1 MARTG
6 PRLVVAALA
15 LVFLACSAA
24 PAETPTPES
33 SGGPASTAHTSASDP
48 ASPTQ
53 PQGPQLAG
61 QIEVTPS
68 AVLMTA
74 RGQTARLV
82 AAATGADGAAVPVA
96 WSSSDPDQVTV
107 DNDGNVTAM
116 TDLGG
121 ALIYADAGDRTTP
134 VVVLVAQPAPGAV
147 LVADHQV
154 VSAPQPL
161 GDPNAL
167 PANGDRYRVSL
178 SGIDT
183 PNAGAILLATGSAR
197 IGGRVLSSSATASGI
212 DVEYELVPLPVLL
225 ARYSFNFDVPLDP
238 RDAGLAPVA
247 TNGQFA
253 SVDGALPGM
262 DPGLAVD
269 RKVEKEAEF
278 EAGPLKCKASV
289 AAKFSSTDFNIKAT
303 TDLSLQIEGR
313 KEQADTTTAEHT
325 KVVLTGP
332 LSLDVLGGLK
342 AEAGFEGSA
351 SCSLTKPIPVP
362 IGGILALFLAVTI
375 PIGLE
380 ATAEGKIKAVDVELG
395 PKGHLGTRV
404 TIGFECTNTI
414 CRSVTES
421 TPDQNNGI
429 KFESKVRF
437 LRDMRVE
444 ASVGL
449 NIVTGLGA
457 HVGTEDYSLIDAKI
471 GPVQAMNLAF
481 DDAQVRDTGY
491 ASAYDL
497 KIAGS
502 VAPSDDLKKAV
513 ERLLGPVSLDL
524 SLKYESQ
531 PLSSSPAGSLTA
543 DKARVQLGKPVTLS
557 IDLDPKTIDY
567 FLIGPNVD
575 GLIISRWKDNALTQI
590 ATIPVSAS
598 AQTHFEYK
606 WTPTREFLGHN
617 DLVAF
622 VQTLGL
628 PAVPLEIAADSTT
641 KVEVVEACI
650 PLPTATPGVPPPG
663 ASVGPSSAPAPTPA
677 QSHEPD
683 PCGRGTVTITL
694 EQHGTYTSPRDNPVQ
709 VDMVSTGTITF
720 ELVADE
726 LDPTSLTSETSSV
739 TWSYSLTSTETGEE
753 CTTVEKA
760 DGGGTWEGVG
770 GPTLLVGFASPDGT
784 IFGMVLDETKYVLNA
799 LSPVNDLPEGDPR
812 GWYQGSSSVCDG
824 VFTLGIMFPY
834 SAAALVDGPLPPGGV
849 GTYSGSRTRELPV
862 QFGYLPTTETV
873 TWSFNVEPPQ

>member
-1 MARTG
+1 MARTST
-6 PRLVVAALA
+6 RLVVAVLA

-24 PAETPTPES
+24 PAETPAPSS
-33 SGGPASTAHTSASDP
+33 SGGPASTA
-48 ASPTQ
+48 PTQ
-53 PQGPQLAG
+53 PQGPPLAG
-61 QIEVTPS
+61 QIEVNPS
-68 AVLMTA
+68 AVLLTG
-74 RGQTARLV
+74 RGQTAHLV
-82 AAATGADGAAVPVA
+82 GSATGADGAAVPVV
-96 WSSSDPDQVTV
+96 WSSSHPDQVSV
-107 DNDGNVTAM
+107 DSDGNVTAM

-134 VVVLVAQPAPGAV
+134 VAVLVAQPAAGAV
-147 LVADHQV
+147 LVTDQQV

-161 GDPNAL
+161 GDPNAY

-178 SGIDT
+178 SGIDA
-183 PNAGAILLATGSAR
+183 PSAGAILLATGGAR

-225 ARYSFNFDVPLDP
+225 ARYSFSFAVPLDP

-247 TNGQFA
+247 TNSQFA
-253 SVDGALPGM
+253 SVGGPLP
-262 DPGLAVD
+262 DSDLGLAIE
-269 RKVEKEAEF
+269 REVEREVEF
-278 EAGPLKCKASV
+278 EKGPLKCTASV
-289 AAKFSSTDFNIKAT
+289 AAKFTSSAFEIKAT
-303 TDLSLQIEGR
+303 TDLKLQIEGR
-313 KEQADTTTAEHT
+313 RESPDSTTAEHT

-332 LSLDVLGGLK
+332 IALDVFGGLK
-342 AEAGFEGSA
+342 AEAGFEGKA
-351 SCSLTKPIPVP
+351 SCSLSKGIPVP
-362 IGGILALFLAVTI
+362 LGGILALVLAITI

-395 PKGHLGTRV
+395 PKGHLGTQV

-421 TPDQNNGI
+421 TADKNNGI

-457 HVGTEDYSLIDAKI
+457 HVIDEDFSLIDAKI
-471 GPVQAMNLAF
+471 GPIQAMNLAF

-491 ASAYDL
+491 ASNYDL
-497 KIAGS
+497 KIAAS
-502 VAPSDDLKKAV
+502 VAPSDDLRKAV
-513 ERLLGPVSLDL
+513 ERLLGNNTTLDI
-524 SLKYESQ
+524 SLKYESA
-531 PLSSSPAGSLTA
+531 PLSSSPKGTLTA

-567 FLIGPNVD
+567 WLIGPNVD
-575 GLIISRWKDNALTQI
+575 GLIISRWKDNALTEI
-590 ATIPVSAS
+590 ATIAVSAS

-622 VQTLGL
+622 VQTVGL
-628 PAVPLEIAADSTT
+628 PAVPLEIAEDSTT

-650 PLPTATPGVPPPG
+650 PLPTPTPGVPVPG
-663 ASVGPSSAPAPTPA
+663 ASPGQPGPSAPAPTPE

-709 VDMVSTGTITF
+709 VDMRSTGTITF
-720 ELVADE
+720 DLVADE
-726 LDPTSLTSETSSV
+726 LDPTSLTSETSSI

-753 CTTVEKA
+753 CSTIEKA
-760 DGGGTWEGVG
+760 DGGGTWEGDG
-770 GPTLLVGFASPDGT
+770 GPTVLIGFASPDRT
-784 IFGMVLDETKYVLNA
+784 IFGLTLDPTKYVLNVY
-799 LSPVNDLPEGDPR
+799 SPFNDHPEGDPR
-812 GWYQGSSSVCDG
+812 SWYQGSSSFCDG
-824 VFTLGIMFPY
+824 VFTFGIKFPY
-834 SAAALVDGPLPPGGV
+834 SAVAIVDGPLPPGGV
-849 GTYSGSRTRELPV
+849 GTYSGSLTRELPI

-873 TWSFNVEPPQ
+873 TWSFNVEPPE